1 MRKFTIAEILQAT
14 GGSLYCGSAES
25 GILGIATDSRK
36 AKAGDLFFALKG
48 EVTDGHLYLDGVLRG
63 GCRSLVV
70 SDPEKIPK
78 EAFLQTSEEPD
89 VIVVADTTR
98 ALQELA
104 AYYLAMLPLQHKIAV
119 TGSVGKTSTRDLL
132 YYAIR
137 NHCKTAR
144 SMKNFNNGFGLP
156 LSILEFPPDTE
167 VAVLEMGMDDF
178 GEIER
183 LADLVRPDIALITNI
198 GISHIEKL
206 GSREGILRAKMEV
219 TTYFTP
225 KDTLI
230 VNADCDLLTPAYTAG
245 DYHLVCVGS
254 EPQDDFVVSDIRD
267 FGDKG
272 IKYCL
277 RRKDKTYEITSPLP
291 GAHNAGNQALV
302 IAAAELLGITPE
314 EAAASMQ
321 EAELTGNRLKIR
333 QASGIKVI
341 DDSYNAS
348 PVSVKSAIETLT
360 ATAGKRKIAILGD
373 MFELGGE
380 SRGAHLAVGAF
391 AGQKN
396 LDLLIAIGK
405 DAAYYAEG
413 AAAHMDAAK
422 IQYFPDKNEFLTHL
436 PGLLAA
442 GDVVLVKASRGMA
455 LEEIADRMLA
465 AQEAADSEADR

>member
-333 QASGIKVI
+333 QASGIKV
-341 DDSYNAS
+341 N
-348 PVSVKSAIETLT
+348 
-360 ATAGKRKIAILGD
+360 G
-373 MFELGGE
+373 
-380 SRGAHLAVGAF
+380 SRG
-391 AGQKN
+391 
-396 LDLLIAIGK
+396 
-405 DAAYYAEG
+405 
-413 AAAHMDAAK
+413 
-422 IQYFPDKNEFLTHL
+422 
-436 PGLLAA
+436 
-442 GDVVLVKASRGMA
+442 R
-455 LEEIADRMLA
+455 R
-465 AQEAADSEADR
+465 SEVI

>member
-1 MRKFTIAEILQAT
+1 
-14 GGSLYCGSAES
+14 
-25 GILGIATDSRK
+25 
-36 AKAGDLFFALKG
+36 
-48 EVTDGHLYLDGVLRG
+48 
-63 GCRSLVV
+63 
-70 SDPEKIPK
+70 
-78 EAFLQTSEEPD
+78 
-89 VIVVADTTR
+89 
-98 ALQELA
+98 
-104 AYYLAMLPLQHKIAV
+104 
-119 TGSVGKTSTRDLL
+119 
-132 YYAIR
+132 
-137 NHCKTAR
+137 
-144 SMKNFNNGFGLP
+144 
-156 LSILEFPPDTE
+156 
-167 VAVLEMGMDDF
+167 MDDF

-314 EAAASMQ
+314 EAAVGMQ

-333 QASGIKVI
+333 QAGGIKVI